1 VRAYVICLSG
11 ADAASPRAAEFEAA
25 RRAAGYDSGV
35 VLGFPLRDARAA
47 LPDTRATTEEG
58 LAALGL
64 SAEDVSLLITHS
76 PYGDE
81 HGHPHHVQ
89 AYEELSQWAEARGT
103 PFGYFS
109 VVPLTF
115 LRHRPVVRSLKR
127 RGRTFHLL
135 NLARCTP
142 AAAASA
148 RFLDRRLRQK
158 LRPPRWYVQ
167 FLTEARAKAEM
178 LACYPSIDLE
188 SHAAGY
194 AAFTSSVE
202 SLYLFDDRGL
212 AALGPVLDAMEAPG
226 APDLYVALR
235 PRVRAAAGRIAHRL
249 GAR

>member
-1 VRAYVICLSG
+1 VQAHVICLSG
-11 ADAASPRAAEFEAA
+11 RDEASPRAEEFVAA
-25 RRAAGYDSGV
+25 RRAAGYAGGA
-35 VLGFPLRDARAA
+35 VLGFPLRDAHEA
-47 LPDTRATTEEG
+47 LPDTRRTTEEG
-58 LAALGL
+58 LSALGL
-64 SAEDVSLLITHS
+64 SVKDVSLLITHS

-89 AYEELSQWAEARGT
+89 AYEELSQWAGARDT

-109 VVPLTF
+109 VVPLPF
-115 LRHRPVVRSLKR
+115 LRHRPVIRSLKR

-142 AAAASA
+142 APAARA
-148 RFLDRRLRQK
+148 RLLDRRLRQR
-158 LRPPRWYVQ
+158 LRAPRWYVQ
-167 FLTEARAKAEM
+167 FLTDANAKAEM
-178 LACYPSIDLE
+178 LACYSSIDLE

-212 AALGPVLDAMEAPG
+212 AALGPVLDAMETPG
-226 APDLYVALR
+226 SPDLYVALR
-235 PRVRAAAGRIAHRL
+235 PSVRTAAGRIARRL